1 MKRDE
6 LDFELP
12 EELIARRPA
21 EERAASR
28 LLVANPNAGL
38 WEHRAF
44 TDFTKYLK
52 QGDLLVLNDTKV
64 VPARLS
70 LAKTTGGMVEGLFLE
85 ESSEDPALARCMLS
99 GGRLRP
105 GVELVFEDASILRL
119 EEKGERGSW
128 TVRNLTDEA
137 WYALLERCGSTPL
150 PPYIRRL
157 RQADSMALDSEED
170 RARYQTVWA
179 KASGSV
185 AAPTASLH
193 LDDALLAELEHTG
206 VSLGKLTLHVGQG
219 TFLPVE
225 AEMVEDHPMHSERFE
240 VDGTLQT
247 QIANTRA
254 RGGRIFAAGTTVCR
268 ALEAWAQ
275 GHRGSTDLM
284 ILPGFDFQI
293 VDGLL
298 TNFHT
303 PQSTLLALVAGL
315 AQHQGAVAGL
325 GFVKEVYASA
335 VAERYRFFSYGDASL
350 WLPQDAHGS

>member
-21 EERAASR
+21 AERAASR
-28 LLVANPNAGL
+28 LLVVDPSAAT
-38 WEHRAF
+38 WEHRGF
-44 TDFTKYLK
+44 TDFTRFLK
-52 QGDLLVLNDTKV
+52 EGDLLVLNDTKV

-85 ESSEDPALARCMLS
+85 EAEDGLARCMLS

-105 GVELVFEDASILRL
+105 GVELVHREESILRL

-128 TVRNLTDEA
+128 TVRNLTDGS
-137 WYALLERCGSTPL
+137 WFALLDRCGSTPL

-157 RQADSMALDSEED
+157 RQADDLALDSAED
-170 RARYQTVWA
+170 RERYQTVWA
-179 KASGSV
+179 KSSGSV

-193 LDDALLAELEHTG
+193 LDDAVLAELEHTG
-206 VSLGKLTLHVGQG
+206 VELGKLTLHVGQG

-225 AEMVEDHPMHSERFE
+225 SEVVEEHPMHAERFS
-240 VDGTLQT
+240 VDGALET

-254 RGGRIFAAGTTVCR
+254 RGGRVFAAGTTVCR
-268 ALEAWAQ
+268 ALEAWAL

-284 ILPGFDFQI
+284 ILPGFEFQV

-350 WLPQDAHGS
+350 WLPACC